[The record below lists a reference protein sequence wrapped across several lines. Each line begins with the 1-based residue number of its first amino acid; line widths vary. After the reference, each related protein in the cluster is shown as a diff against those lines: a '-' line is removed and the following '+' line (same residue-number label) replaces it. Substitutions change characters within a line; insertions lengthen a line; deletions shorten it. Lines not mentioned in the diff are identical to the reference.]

1 MATGCVSRDLVPSYD
16 SCNELLF
23 LLWDNYLLYTLT
35 WCKCLER
42 HPLSNKTRVGNEPYF
57 TSHRA
62 SVVKTLDLL
71 KKGTKQNRLC
81 FFIFFI
87 LLFNYVKAS
96 GSSIFPRR
104 ASLLL
109 YSSFLIEMHPAWQM
123 LGWTGQ
129 SLRETTGTICYTR
142 GMREKGN
149 KKVHDSPSGSGC
161 GSSSVTCIFLCTL
174 SVWLIGRNFILPWC
188 VWGPV

>member
-42 HPLSNKTRVGNEPYF
+42 HPLSNKTRVGNELYF

-81 FFIFFI
+81 FFYFFI

-129 SLRETTGTICYTR
+129 SLRETTGTPVTQEEWGRKEI
-142 GMREKGN
+142 
-149 KKVHDSPSGSGC
+149 KKSTTLPPVLAAVHLRWHVYFYVHFLSG
-161 GSSSVTCIFLCTL
+161 
-174 SVWLIGRNFILPWC
+174 
-188 VWGPV
+188 